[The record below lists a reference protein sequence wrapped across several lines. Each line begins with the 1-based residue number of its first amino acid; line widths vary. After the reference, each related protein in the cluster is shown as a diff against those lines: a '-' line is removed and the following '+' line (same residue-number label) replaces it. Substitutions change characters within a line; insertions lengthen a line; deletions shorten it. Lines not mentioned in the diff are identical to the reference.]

1 MDIAASE
8 AIWLLPPAL
17 PVALFIA
24 YGDLKFMKI
33 TNAAVLLMAGI
44 FLFFGF
50 IALPFYGWLWQIAQ
64 MLIMLLVGILA
75 HGLRL
80 MGGGDAKYLAAIAG
94 FVAPADVPVVLI
106 LFAVSLLAAFTF
118 HRLARAVPFVR
129 RRTPDWK
136 SWESGTLFP
145 MGLALSGTL
154 IAYLFSALVTVS
166 PA

>member
-80 MGGGDAKYLAAIAG
+80 MGGGRCQ
-94 FVAPADVPVVLI
+94 
-106 LFAVSLLAAFTF
+106 VSGR
-118 HRLARAVPFVR
+118 HRRLCRTR
-129 RRTPDWK
+129 RRARRAH
-136 SWESGTLFP
+136 SVRCFP
-145 MGLALSGTL
+145 ARG
-154 IAYLFSALVTVS
+154 FHVS
-166 PA
+166 PAGPSRPLRAPPHP